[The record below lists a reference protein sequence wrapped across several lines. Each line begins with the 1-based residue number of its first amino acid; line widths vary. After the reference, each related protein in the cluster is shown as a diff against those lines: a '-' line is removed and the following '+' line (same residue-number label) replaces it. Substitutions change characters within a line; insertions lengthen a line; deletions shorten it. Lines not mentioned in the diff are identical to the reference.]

1 MSRNA
6 TPFER
11 FAAFNFG
18 ILAIPS
24 SIHAAHSVEFNEFF
38 FHSSSYVQLG
48 AKTTDFYNIR
58 GSNFPKF
65 KIRASRIV
73 KITIVDIIFT

>member
-24 SIHAAHSVEFNEFF
+24 SIHAAHSVEFYEF
-38 FHSSSYVQLG
+38 SSIQVHTSYKLRSVSFKNHRLLQYQEL
-48 AKTTDFYNIR
+48 K
-58 GSNFPKF
+58 FPK
-65 KIRASRIV
+65 IQNQSV
-73 KITIVDIIFT
+73 